1 MDDLNCHGSSSG
13 LDTVWNSNLF
23 WWEDSRGL
31 VENFFSIN
39 LSSMEI
45 LTSLT
50 TDYILKVGIATFL
63 FGLIIMA
70 VVGAVGGLVYGI
82 TAIIK
87 LLQR

>member
-1 MDDLNCHGSSSG
+1 
-13 LDTVWNSNLF
+13 
-23 WWEDSRGL
+23 
-31 VENFFSIN
+31 
-39 LSSMEI
+39 MEI